1 MSEFVVITPGTEV
14 DLCEEMNHTS
24 TVAVVYRIGR
34 RLHAE
39 ELDQL
44 NIWLQGL
51 IDEKSNSRPQ
61 RRRAWSS
68 APSTTPRLAQES
80 PQEVR
85 FSGSAS
91 PTAREYSSRA
101 ISLSSFGIV
110 FLSQALCFS

>member
-44 NIWLQGL
+44 NIWL
-51 IDEKSNSRPQ
+51 
-61 RRRAWSS
+61 
-68 APSTTPRLAQES
+68 
-80 PQEVR
+80 
-85 FSGSAS
+85 
-91 PTAREYSSRA
+91 
-101 ISLSSFGIV
+101 
-110 FLSQALCFS
+110 